1 MNIKSVCIV
10 AVGLTFATA
19 PLAQTTG
26 TETGDATASIED
38 AGALLTQAELETLV
52 APVALYPDTLLMQVL
67 IAATA
72 PLDVIKADNFLQSN
86 PDADPDALKQEIE
99 ATDWDISVQVLATAF
114 PDVIGDMADNIEW
127 TETIGDAMLVQ
138 SDDVMNAVQTMRQ
151 SAINNQVLVS
161 GEQQTVEVTRDETTQ
176 AETVVIQPTNPEVVY
191 VPQYDH
197 NTVFN
202 DVGGALL
209 TGAMVWGTVSIIDE
223 IFDDDDDWNNYWG
236 CRNCGG
242 WNGQPII
249 RNPNIDLDVDGNVN
263 IGNRVNIDR
272 DKVAWKPDNSRQ
284 IQAKQRIQRNRNESG
299 NTKLKIDKRPSRQDE
314 LRSSIGNRTGTRDI
328 SRRGDRDISGRTDR
342 DISRRTDRD
351 RAGNRP
357 QVNRPSKVSPERKA
371 EAVRKTKSGD
381 RGVRSSA
388 TRKPSAAK
396 PIAKSGSRPK
406 KPVASAAPANRKSAL
421 KKNAP
426 ARKTKSASQRGKK
439 GGSAQIKRR
448 R

>member
-10 AVGLTFATA
+10 AAGLAFATA

-26 TETGDATASIED
+26 TETGDATAAVADTE
-38 AGALLTQAELETLV
+38 ALLTQTELESLV
-52 APVALYPDTLLMQVL
+52 APVALYPDTLLMQIL

-99 ATDWDISVQVLATAF
+99 ATDWDMSVQVLATAF

-127 TETIGDAMLVQ
+127 TETMGDAMLVQ
-138 SDDVMNAVQTMRQ
+138 SDDVMSAIQTMRQ

-176 AETVVIQPTNPEVVY
+176 AETIIIQPTNPEVVY

-197 NTVFN
+197 NTVFS
-202 DVGGALL
+202 DVGGVLL
-209 TGAMVWGTVSIIDE
+209 TGAMIWGTVSIIDE

-249 RNPNIDLDVDGNVN
+249 RNPNIDIDVDGNVN
-263 IGNRVNIDR
+263 IGNRVDIDR
-272 DKVAWKPDNSRQ
+272 DKIAWKPDNSRQ
-284 IQAKQRIQRNRNESG
+284 IQAKQRIERNRNESG

-328 SRRGDRDISGRTDR
+328 SRR
-342 DISRRTDRD
+342 TDRD
-351 RAGNRP
+351 RAGNLP
-357 QVNRPSKVSPERKA
+357 QVDRPSKVSPDRKA
-371 EAVRKTKSGD
+371 DAVRKTKSGD

-388 TRKPSAAK
+388 TRKPSASK
-396 PIAKSGSRPK
+396 PIAKSGSGPK
-406 KPVASAAPANRKSAL
+406 KPAKSAAPAKRNSAL
-421 KKNAP
+421 NKTAP
-426 ARKTKSASQRGKK
+426 AKNTKAASRRGNK